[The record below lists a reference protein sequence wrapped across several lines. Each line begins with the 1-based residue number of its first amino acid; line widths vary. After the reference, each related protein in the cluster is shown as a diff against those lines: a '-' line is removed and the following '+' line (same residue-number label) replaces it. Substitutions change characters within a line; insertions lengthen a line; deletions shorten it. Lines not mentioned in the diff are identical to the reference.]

1 MRSLRGRDVA
11 RALRDGSVAYLAVE
25 ASRGPHITPVLF
37 ATTPDRLW
45 FGIGRGTLK
54 ARVIAKR
61 PSVGVLIAG
70 TDASVVVRG
79 RGTLVDRLTASGAE
93 LARAPFALPAFTSR
107 NAPEM
112 LAFARDV
119 ISEGAQLRTLVPVS
133 VRPDSVDL
141 LEGWSADAV
150 LGWMTSAGPI
160 ALPAKWDPRTQ
171 RARVPAAP
179 LRAAGGPRTSAA
191 CLCIDESDGRGPL
204 AKRGTL
210 LRGTGHARLRGD
222 VATIAIDAS
231 SQTRWS
237 GFQPRT
243 QPVNG

>member
-1 MRSLRGRDVA
+1 
-11 RALRDGSVAYLAVE
+11 
-25 ASRGPHITPVLF
+25 
-37 ATTPDRLW
+37 
-45 FGIGRGTLK
+45 
-54 ARVIAKR
+54 
-61 PSVGVLIAG
+61 VGVLIAG

-119 ISEGAQLRTLVPVS
+119 ISERTRLPTLLPLS

-160 ALPAKWDPRTQ
+160 ALPARWDPRTQ
-171 RARVPAAP
+171 RARVPVAP

-191 CLCIDESDGRGPL
+191 CLCVDESDG
-204 AKRGTL
+204 
-210 LRGTGHARLRGD
+210 H
-222 VATIAIDAS
+222 V
-231 SQTRWS
+231 
-237 GFQPRT
+237 
-243 QPVNG
+243 